1 MRKVRVGMYYEFEY
15 DEYDLDGYA
24 EEGQDLTKEEMID
37 AAIELAQDDM
47 YNFVPEVEVS
57 YWEE

>member
-1 MRKVRVGMYYEFEY
+1 MRKVCVRVVYEFGY
-15 DEYDLDGYA
+15 DEYDFGDT
-24 EEGQDLTKEEMID
+24 DLTKEEMID

-47 YNFVPEVEVS
+47 YDFAPEVEVS